1 MSAISG
7 DDGVEDLLNGNVHE
21 LPSDEDNGLDREDS
35 FGNEVGPDAVGEG
48 GGDQQG
54 IKVEPKKRMVRNPR
68 PKLSLDTL
76 TGPRGIHTIE
86 DYFKD
91 INFKGKGHEKRDLDE
106 VMRRMTHWAHRMY
119 PNYTFEDVLT
129 NVERIGKK
137 KSLQVHMSR
146 YRLGMLDHLKAAGD
160 QVQDDDE
167 EEGGAVSVEQVDEPF
182 DEFDALLGEQ
192 IAISKLA
199 PRTPSH
205 YGSGAN
211 TPAHYGIGG
220 GDDPA
225 FTGASSSTLAT
236 PSFNRYAVVSTP
248 YANGAHMNANKLND
262 SDLARPLPPSEPASP
277 APMTSK
283 LTAEQM
289 ARIAENRRIALER
302 LKAKKERLQQQENKA
317 PNGNDVS
324 IVYD

>member
-1 MSAISG
+1 MSSIYG
-7 DDGVEDLLNGNVHE
+7 EDVVEDILSGNLHE
-21 LPSDEDNGLDREDS
+21 LPSDEDVGREEV
-35 FGNEVGPDAVGEG
+35 FGQEGETGDNANGEG
-48 GGDQQG
+48 GENQG
-54 IKVEPKKRMVRNPR
+54 IKVEPKKRTVRNPR

-86 DYFKD
+86 NYFKD
-91 INFKGKGHEKRDLDE
+91 IQFKGKGHEKCDLDE

-119 PNYTFEDVLT
+119 PNYTFDDVLT

-146 YRLGMLDHLKAAGD
+146 YRLGMLDNLKNTED
-160 QVQDDDE
+160 QVHDE
-167 EEGGAVSVEQVDEPF
+167 EEDGAAVGEAADEPF

-205 YGSGAN
+205 YSS
-211 TPAHYGIGG
+211 GG
-220 GDDPA
+220 GGHVDA
-225 FTGASSSTLAT
+225 TFTGASSSTLPT
-236 PSFNRYAVVSTP
+236 PSFNRGNAAMSTP
-248 YANGAHMNANKLND
+248 YSNREPAGNTLND
-262 SDLARPLPPSEPASP
+262 SDLARPLPPSQPASP
-277 APMTSK
+277 APK

-302 LKAKKERLQQQENKA
+302 LKAKKERLLQQQNTADRE
-317 PNGNDVS
+317 
-324 IVYD
+324 IVRIEEET